1 MTETVLVTGGLGRSG
16 RWIVDR
22 LAEEYEVVCVDLD
35 HPGFEIEPAPN
46 VDFQAADLADR
57 GAVFDL
63 IDAVDP
69 EKVVH
74 WGAIPAPERHPG
86 GTVFENNVL
95 GTYNVLTAAGRE
107 GLTIVQASSESAYGF
122 PFASEP
128 FLPDELPITEAH
140 AFYPED
146 AYGVSK
152 VVAEDVAGMVTRRYD
167 VSVTSIRPSW
177 IQYPGEYAC
186 REPDNFDDLAGGAGN
201 FWSYV
206 DVRDVAEVVAAALEA
221 DHAGH
226 EAVHGV
232 AAENYLDRS
241 TEEVV
246 ENFFGELP
254 ADSAIDGDDGA
265 LSLAKA
271 ESLLGWRPDHA
282 WPEASDERVEPPT
295 LYTE

>member
-22 LAEEYEVVCVDLD
+22 LAGEYDVVCVDLT
-35 HPGFEIEPAPN
+35 HPGFEVESSG
-46 VDFQAADLADR
+46 VDFRAIDLTDR

-63 IDAVDP
+63 VGEVSP
-69 EKVVH
+69 ETIVH
-74 WGAIPAPERHPG
+74 WGAIPAPERHSG
-86 GTVFENNVL
+86 GEVFENNVL
-95 GTYNVLTAAGRE
+95 GTYNTLVAAGRE
-107 GLTIVQASSESAYGF
+107 GAKVVQASSESAYGF
-122 PFASEP
+122 PFTREP
-128 FLPDELPITEAH
+128 FLPDALPITESH
-140 AFYPED
+140 PLRPED
-146 AYGVSK
+146 PYGTSK
-152 VVAEDVAGMVTRRYD
+152 VVTEEVGEMVTRRHG

-186 REPDNFDDLAGGAGN
+186 REVEDLADGVGN

-206 DVRDVAEVVAAALEA
+206 DVRDIAGIIEAALDT

-232 AAENYLDRS
+232 AAENYLDRP
-241 TEEVV
+241 TEELVR
-246 ENFFGELP
+246 EFFGEVP
-254 ADSAIDGDDGA
+254 VECSVEGDESA

-271 ESLLGWRPDHA
+271 ADLLEWGPEHSWRTASEES
-282 WPEASDERVEPPT
+282 VESPV